1 MTFATA
7 VVLKFT
13 ELPSQIAKAP
23 PAVIIGATGVGFK
36 IVEEEVTL
44 PHELVTI
51 TLY

>member
-1 MTFATA
+1 MTFATG

-23 PAVIIGATGVGFK
+23 PTIMLGASGVGFK

-44 PHELVTI
+44 PQELVTT